1 MASTS
6 PSLSGL
12 SVKRLDHLGLVSGMC
27 QELRIADMIDA
38 VIPKSNDHKVS
49 HGQAFVAMLLNGL
62 GFHSRTLH
70 MFPDFFADKPTER
83 LIGEGVLP
91 EHLNDDVLGRCLDAL
106 YDADVSM
113 LYQVMAEK
121 VVDKLGLKANSIHI
135 DMTSFHVDGQYA
147 TQDGDDTQHLQLVKG
162 YSRDH
167 RPELNQ
173 VILELICEN
182 QAGIP
187 VYMQALSGNTN
198 DQKAFAEVTRS
209 HIDCLKAAQQ
219 SRYFVGDAALYV
231 ADSICA
237 LSQQN
242 QLFISRVPMTLTA
255 AKVLV
260 SALDESKLAT
270 IGDGYQGYWVD
281 SDYAAVKQKWLVIR
295 SEQAGKRERLTLSK
309 NLLKQSEKEQK
320 QFRQLCKQRFACQ
333 EDAHKALERF
343 QCTLK
348 LTQLHQTDCVAQPIY
363 CGAGRPKKGQQPDRM
378 EYTLTGQIA
387 TSLAAVELA
396 RAQTGVFILAT
407 NDCSEQ
413 LSMQAMLDTYKSQQS
428 VERGFRFL
436 KSPDFLTASLYL
448 KKPERIEAL
457 LMVILT
463 VDFASQL
470 GLVFLDYLWFKRA
483 NRRFNGFL
491 ARAVFTVRLCGIPT
505 SFHRNSAALIALRPP
520 TAKARS
526 FTLNE

>member
-1 MASTS
+1 MGS
-6 PSLSGL
+6 P
-12 SVKRLDHLGLVSGMC
+12 
-27 QELRIADMIDA
+27 II
-38 VIPKSNDHKVS
+38 
-49 HGQAFVAMLLNGL
+49 
-62 GFHSRTLH
+62 
-70 MFPDFFADKPTER
+70 FFADKPTER

-121 VVDKLGLKANSIHI
+121 VVDKLGLKADSIHI
-135 DMTSFHVDGQYA
+135 DITSFHVDGQYA

-231 ADSICA
+231 ADSIHA

-242 QLFISRVPMTLTA
+242 QLFISRVPMTLKA

-260 SALDESKLAT
+260 STLDESKLAT

-333 EDAHKALERF
+333 ADAHKALERF

-348 LTQLHQTDCVAQPIY
+348 LTQLHQTDCIAQPIY

-378 EYTLTGQIA
+378 EYTLTGHIA

-396 RAQTGVFILAT
+396 KAQAGVFILAT

-457 LMVILT
+457 LMVMTCSLMI
-463 VDFASQL
+463 
-470 GLVFLDYLWFKRA
+470 Y
-483 NRRFNGFL
+483 
-491 ARAVFTVRLCGIPT
+491 
-505 SFHRNSAALIALRPP
+505 AALEHQIRKNLKEKNQFFMDMKNKPGQKP
-520 TAKARS
+520 TARWVFQRFIGISEARLGSSPPVLTDIKAHHKVIIDVMGERYRKIYS
-526 FTLNE
+526 